1 MAALHEVIGSL
12 VPGLAP
18 GLAAHRR
25 RAGGTALAIS
35 TAPCT
40 SIYGHRDLAP
50 PGCPAAFLLMLI

>member
-25 RAGGTALAIS
+25 RAGGTALAMPWPSARPRAPAS
-35 TAPCT
+35 TDTETWP
-40 SIYGHRDLAP
+40 L
-50 PGCPAAFLLMLI
+50 PAAQLPFC